1 MPQRTTEQDVDLI
14 KMYKTL
20 NETYQILSEL
30 IKIDDLFISNPLSR
44 TKTVKRGD
52 IRESE
57 PQTTTTEPTSSEEE
71 LPPGA
76 KLERQVWQRNPGTPL
91 DAARGSQTPPR
102 SVPPTEDDD
111 TSSLESS
118 EEELPPGAK
127 LERQVWQ
134 RNPGT
139 PLDAARGSQTPPR
152 SVPPTEDDDT
162 SNYDEE
168 SEPLKGRRVY
178 EVLSDTELKK
188 RALDIGISSDIVNS
202 ESNENLINMILKK
215 SSESLP
221 YGTPKESEP
230 LKGRRVYEVLSDT
243 ELKKRAL
250 DIGISSDIVNS
261 ESNENLINMIL
272 KKSSESL
279 PYGTPE
285 GASSSSPKR
294 NKPKSV
300 QEIVE
305 STKRN
310 LRPINTTPASSKTP
324 ISSPKRHKP
333 KSVKEIV
340 ESTKRNLRPI
350 NTTPASSK
358 TPISSPKQ
366 HKPKSVQ
373 EIVESTKRTLEKKPL
388 PQPRLKP

>member
-111 TSSLESS
+111 TS
-118 EEELPPGAK
+118 
-127 LERQVWQ
+127 
-134 RNPGT
+134 
-139 PLDAARGSQTPPR
+139 
-152 SVPPTEDDDT
+152 
-162 SNYDEE
+162 NYDEE

-221 YGTPKESEP
+221 YGTP
-230 LKGRRVYEVLSDT
+230 
-243 ELKKRAL
+243 
-250 DIGISSDIVNS
+250 
-261 ESNENLINMIL
+261 
-272 KKSSESL
+272 
-279 PYGTPE
+279 
-285 GASSSSPKR
+285 
-294 NKPKSV
+294 
-300 QEIVE
+300 
-305 STKRN
+305 
-310 LRPINTTPASSKTP
+310 
-324 ISSPKRHKP
+324 
-333 KSVKEIV
+333 
-340 ESTKRNLRPI
+340 
-350 NTTPASSK
+350 
-358 TPISSPKQ
+358 
-366 HKPKSVQ
+366 
-373 EIVESTKRTLEKKPL
+373 
-388 PQPRLKP
+388 